1 MSYEVVVVGGGV
13 GGLTAAA
20 LLAAR
25 GFKVCLLERQSEV
38 GGCIATIEHS
48 GHRFEPTHG
57 LYSGWE
63 SGGIYECLFS
73 ALRTTGPRVHPQSTG
88 YVVRLPDGIEIP
100 RTTQIDDFETH
111 LSSAFAE
118 CAAAA
123 IDFYRGLANFTER
136 KTESE
141 SNIAAHLSRCSPRFQ
156 RFVDV
161 QLQTLAQCSSDECS
175 YELAA
180 SALAP
185 QRQFWSIEGGAQ
197 TLVDTLAKL
206 FMQSG
211 GTLRLNSTTLRFA
224 YGLNEDPIGVD
235 LISGEQ
241 VIATRAIISNLTIW
255 DTYGKLIGPARTP
268 RHVSSRLKDLRA
280 WGAYQMFVTMN
291 ESVASALP
299 LRPILA
305 LTDWQE
311 NQPYNPEQAQ
321 LVFSAASVAAKDT
334 AEALPAAVVSAYTNA
349 EDWFSFHEDHAAHE
363 ERDQAMLERVW
374 SRMHRAIPEL
384 GGEIELIETETPQ
397 TYYEATRRRF
407 GMIGR
412 ITPAFGLSRE
422 KGFAVPY
429 PNVFLVGD
437 TVSEGLGLE
446 SVIQSAWNVANEI
459 APILIGNRP

>member
-1 MSYEVVVVGGGV
+1 MNYEVVVVGGGV

-25 GFKVCLLERQSEV
+25 GVNVCLLERQSYL
-38 GGCIATIEHS
+38 GGCAANIEHA
-48 GHRFEPTHG
+48 GHRFEPTYG

-63 SGGIYECLFS
+63 TGGIYERLFS
-73 ALRTTGPRVHPQSTG
+73 ALRATQPLAHPQSTA
-88 YVVRLPDGIEIP
+88 YVVRLPDGTEVP
-100 RTTQIDDFETH
+100 RTIQIKDFETH
-111 LSSAFAE
+111 LRSGFPE
-118 CAAAA
+118 CAEAATC
-123 IDFYRGLANFTER
+123 FYRDLANFTKRETDS
-136 KTESE
+136 KLA
-141 SNIAAHLSRCSPRFQ
+141 IATLLSSCSPRFR

-180 SALAP
+180 SALDP

-197 TLVDTLAKL
+197 MLVDTLAKS
-206 FMQSG
+206 FRQSG
-211 GTLRLNSTTLRFA
+211 GTLRLNSTVLRLA
-224 YGLNEDPIGVD
+224 YGSSGVPAGVD
-235 LISGEQ
+235 LLSGEQ
-241 VIATRAIISNLTIW
+241 VIATRAIISNLTLW

-268 RHVSSRLKDLRA
+268 RHVSSNLKDLRA
-280 WGAYQMFVTMN
+280 WGAYQMFMTMN
-291 ESVASALP
+291 KSVASLLP
-299 LRPILA
+299 SRPVLA

-311 NQPYNPEQAQ
+311 NQPYDPEDGQ
-321 LVFSAASVAAKDT
+321 LVFSAVRSAANDRDEEL
-334 AEALPAAVVSAYTNA
+334 AAAVATAYTNS

-384 GGEIELIETETPQ
+384 GSEIELIETATPQ

-412 ITPAFGLSRE
+412 VTSAS
-422 KGFAVPY
+422 GFVAEGTVSNPY

-446 SVIQSAWNVANEI
+446 GIIQSAWTIVSQI
-459 APILIGNRP
+459 APLLATD